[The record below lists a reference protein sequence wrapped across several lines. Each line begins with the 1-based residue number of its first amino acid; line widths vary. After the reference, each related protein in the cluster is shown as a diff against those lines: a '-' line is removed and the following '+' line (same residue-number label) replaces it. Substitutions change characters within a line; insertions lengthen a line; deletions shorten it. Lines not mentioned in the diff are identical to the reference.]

1 MKTSFSQRSW
11 DPIRLKIIAV
21 VNEGSKVLDISTR
34 TLVGLPDLAS
44 DGSPLFAEPMFLF
57 GWTLC
62 NTSTYC
68 MVTFWLSCLN
78 YALRGEAWGI
88 SITACHRLLEDIF
101 TYALFWLTRVCVSL
115 KKQLPIVLFRF
126 LITNVCWN
134 QSSYAMNVPLTFI
147 IFFAKVRALFLK
159 WTHFPLVKIIPIGA

>member
-1 MKTSFSQRSW
+1 MRTSLNLDQFFLVLWQMKTSFSQRSW

-21 VNEGSKVLDISTR
+21 VNEGWKVLDISTR

-101 TYALFWLTRVCVSL
+101 TYGLFWLTRVCVSL

-147 IFFAKVRALFLK
+147 IFLRR
-159 WTHFPLVKIIPIGA
+159 

>member
-1 MKTSFSQRSW
+1 MKTSFSKRSL

-21 VNEGSKVLDISTR
+21 FNKGAKVLEICT
-34 TLVGLPDLAS
+34 TLMDLPDLAS

-115 KKQLPIVLFRF
+115 KKQLPYCTISFSYNQRLLEPKF
-126 LITNVCWN
+126 LCDECSVNLYNFFCEGNNTF
-134 QSSYAMNVPLTFI
+134 PLM
-147 IFFAKVRALFLK
+147 KR
-159 WTHFPLVKIIPIGA
+159 HFPLIKFIGIGA